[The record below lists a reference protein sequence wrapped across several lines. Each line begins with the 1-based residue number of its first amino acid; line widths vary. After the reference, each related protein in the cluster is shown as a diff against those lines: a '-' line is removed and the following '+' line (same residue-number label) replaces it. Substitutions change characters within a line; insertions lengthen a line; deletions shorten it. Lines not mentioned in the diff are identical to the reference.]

1 MKSTGVDPGPWSW
14 TGRIGHRLFASST
27 SSAAVVCVPDA
38 NLVSLIAHLTSI
50 MRLALTLGVAL
61 AAVAH
66 SSAFHLP
73 RTPRS
78 PIVGRHGTRAPR
90 RLVSA
95 PRMGLMDDAANLP
108 PQKVVDALANGGRFA
123 ASDVAA
129 KTGSSIEEA
138 KRALRD
144 LAALLGEEAGLE
156 VSSDGELVYKVREN
170 ATRGAVVVQQPLASV
185 LRPPHLP
192 ALTTHQKTRAHPPPL
207 STHRP
212 HVPW

>member
-1 MKSTGVDPGPWSW
+1 
-14 TGRIGHRLFASST
+14 
-27 SSAAVVCVPDA
+27 
-38 NLVSLIAHLTSI
+38 

-156 VSSDGELVYKVREN
+156 VSSDGELIYKVREN
-170 ATRGAVVVQQPLASV
+170 TTRGAVVVEQQLLAFV

-192 ALTTHQKTRAHPPPL
+192 ALTTHQKPRDHPPPP

-212 HVPW
+212 HVPWCDSCRKTCQASSPAARTRRRRARRGSPSSLGCTRRSVSASVRL

>member
-1 MKSTGVDPGPWSW
+1 
-14 TGRIGHRLFASST
+14 
-27 SSAAVVCVPDA
+27 
-38 NLVSLIAHLTSI
+38 

-66 SSAFHLP
+66 CSAFHLP

-78 PIVGRHGTRAPR
+78 PAVGRHHGTRAPPR
-90 RLVSA
+90 RLVST

-129 KTGSSIEEA
+129 KTGTSIEEA

-156 VSSDGELVYKVREN
+156 VSSDGELVYKVRGTRHGARARRASAAGKTVAASRCA
-170 ATRGAVVVQQPLASV
+170 ATTPLR
-185 LRPPHLP
+185 L
-192 ALTTHQKTRAHPPPL
+192 AH
-207 STHRP
+207 
-212 HVPW
+212 